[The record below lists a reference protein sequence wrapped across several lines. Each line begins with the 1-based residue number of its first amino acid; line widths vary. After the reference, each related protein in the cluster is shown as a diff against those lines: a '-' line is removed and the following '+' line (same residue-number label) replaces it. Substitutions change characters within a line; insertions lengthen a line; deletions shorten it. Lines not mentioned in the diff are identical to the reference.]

1 MCKREATVKRR
12 DFITLIAGFTVAAP
26 LSARAQHADRL
37 AHIGILFGGFSD
49 TDPEP
54 MARVTLFKRRL
65 QELGWTDNRNIKVEV
80 RIGAGNADRLS
91 GYAEELIR
99 TAPDVIVANSTPPV
113 SALVERTKTIPIVF
127 ANVFDPVG
135 AGFVASLARPGGNI
149 TGFSNF
155 EPAMSGKWLE
165 LLKEI
170 APNVTRALVMFDSV
184 SPSDA
189 AFAKAAEKLA
199 PAFGLQFAAASVSNA
214 ADIQEAIE
222 GIARKQNYG
231 LVVVGGAIISAN
243 REAIVRL
250 AAQHRIPAIYSFRYF
265 TASGGLMS
273 YGADPRDVFSRTA
286 TYVDRILRGAKPAD
300 LPVQV
305 PTKFELV
312 INRKTAKTL
321 DLDIPPGLLAVADE
335 VIE

>member
-1 MCKREATVKRR
+1 VKRR
-12 DFITLIAGFTVAAP
+12 DFITVIVSSVVSVP
-26 LSARAQHADRL
+26 IVRAQHAERVGR
-37 AHIGILFGGFSD
+37 IGILFGGFSE

-54 MARVTLFKRRL
+54 MARLAMFKHRL
-65 QELGWTDNRNIKVEV
+65 EQLGWTDNRNIRIEV
-80 RIGAGNADRLS
+80 RIGAGDANRLS
-91 GYAEELIR
+91 EYAEELIR
-99 TAPDVIVANSTPPV
+99 MMPDVIVANSTPPV
-113 SALVERTKTIPIVF
+113 SALVGRTKIIPIVF

-170 APNVTRALVMFDSV
+170 GPNVTRVMVMFDSI

-189 AFAKAAEKLA
+189 EFAKAAEKLA
-199 PAFGLQFAAASVSNA
+199 PSFGLQFAAASVSNA

-222 GIARKQNYG
+222 GIAREQNYG

-243 REAIVRL
+243 REGIVGL
-250 AAQHRIPAIYSFRYF
+250 TAQHRIPAIYSFRYF
-265 TASGGLMS
+265 AASGGLMS
-273 YGADPRDVFSRTA
+273 YGADARDVFSRTA
-286 TYVDRILRGAKPAD
+286 TYVDRILRGTNPAD

-312 INRKTAKTL
+312 INLKAAKALGTAV
-321 DLDIPPGLLAVADE
+321 PPALLARADE